1 MNPFI
6 EAQKTMG
13 TQQMQAN
20 PQTNPQRTVTTNQNL
35 MANPMNLINEVN
47 RFVRS
52 FSGDPKAMVDQMLNS
67 GQITTEQYN
76 QAVQMANSV
85 KGFFGM

>member
-1 MNPFI
+1 
-6 EAQKTMG
+6 
-13 TQQMQAN
+13 
-20 PQTNPQRTVTTNQNL
+20 

-47 RFVRS
+47 RCVRS

>member
-13 TQQMQAN
+13 AQMQAN

-47 RFVRS
+47 RFARS